1 MKKTALL
8 ILCLLP
14 LLSGCGQLRAQSR
27 EVEQLRL
34 AETLGLDP
42 APEGLILSL
51 AAPGGSEESPLFVRA
66 SGPTVETA
74 MEALRERSA
83 EQELFCG
90 HLQHILLGEAFA
102 EQGLDALLA
111 AVCRSPDLRVDM
123 PVYLVLDAAAGD
135 AMEQAED
142 GETGVCDLLN
152 GLSVRGGTGLSTA
165 GRILRDLDRQ
175 GSALIRAL
183 KQEES
188 PEAGS
193 EAKVLVPWGFGVLTG
208 GQLRERI
215 PPEAALAVE
224 LLTGELQPCPL
235 LLRDPQ
241 NRRVTLEL
249 QAGETEL
256 LPLWDEGGRLTG
268 LELRLQVQASVLEI
282 QGFSRAADP
291 RTLNTLTAALE
302 REVSRRAG
310 RVLDLSRD
318 LQADFL
324 GLGRRLEL
332 SSPVRCRGLSR
343 DLGALLPGLYLR
355 ITVQAELRHSN
366 DLN

>member
-51 AAPGGSEESPLFVRA
+51 AAPGDGEASLFVSA
-66 SGPTVETA
+66 SGPSVDMA
-74 MEALRERSA
+74 METLRERSA

-123 PVYLVLDAAAGD
+123 PVYLVLDAAARD
-135 AMEQAED
+135 AMEQAGD

-152 GLSVRGGTGLSTA
+152 GLSVRGGAGLSSA

-183 KQEES
+183 KQEDS
-188 PEAGS
+188 PEAES
-193 EAKVLVPWGFGVLTG
+193 EAKVLVPWGFGVLVG
-208 GQLRERI
+208 DRLRARLS
-215 PPEAALAVE
+215 PEDALAVE

-235 LLRDPQ
+235 LLRDDRG
-241 NRRVTLEL
+241 NRVTLEL
-249 QAGETEL
+249 QEGETEL
-256 LPLWDEGGRLTG
+256 LPIWDESGELAG
-268 LELRLQVQASVLEI
+268 LELRVRVKAAVLEI
-282 QGFSRAADP
+282 QGFPRAADS
-291 RTLNTLTAALE
+291 RTLDALNARLE
-302 REVSRRAG
+302 EELSRRIG
-310 RVLDLSRD
+310 RVLELSRD
-318 LQADFL
+318 LRADFL

-332 SSPVRCRGLSR
+332 DAPFRCRGLSR
-343 DLGALLPGLYLR
+343 DLGELLPGLSLR
-355 ITVQAELRHSN
+355 ITVQGELRHSHDMN
-366 DLN
+366 